1 MAKVF
6 QENVFQNQKAG
17 VVLQKVFQVEDAA
30 TGGAGNNAIWLRRRR
45 RMNRELRH
53 RGHH

>member
-17 VVLQKVFQVEDAA
+17 PVGLKVFQVEEAA
-30 TGGAGNNAIWLRRRR
+30 GSGGARAVWLRRRR
-45 RMNRELRH
+45 RAVKLKRTH
-53 RGHH
+53 RPL